1 VNARLSF
8 FAELQ
13 RRHVY
18 KVGAMY
24 CVAGWLL
31 VQIVTQVLPVFDVSA
46 LGQRILVLVV
56 VAGFPVAL
64 VLAWLFDLTPQGI
77 VRTGELP
84 VSGETPAAAH
94 ERRGMD
100 RKLNYVLG
108 ALLILAL
115 GYLVLERTLLRGGSI
130 AVVASEKSIAVLPLV
145 NNSGDPANEYF
156 SDGLSEEMISI
167 LAKIPDLKL
176 IGRASS
182 FRFKHSGEDSKAIGE
197 KLGVANLLEGS
208 VSREGERV
216 RIVAELVSAADGR
229 ELWSETY
236 DRELKDVFAVQTE
249 IATAVAEQMKLK
261 LLGAAAGSDAA
272 TVIPAA
278 HNALL
283 HGDAFYQQFSEA
295 GMRQAIGAY
304 QEAIRL
310 DPQYALAY
318 AKLSL
323 AWRQLAVTWLTGEEA
338 QRAGDEARQAAQTA
352 LRLEP
357 GLARA
362 HQARGFELLTVDF
375 DLPGAEVELGRAA
388 ELAPSDAETTVSL
401 AYLYAAQGRLA
412 EAEALSRKA
421 VTLDPLFLPPYHNL
435 ARVLFAQRRDDEA
448 VANLR
453 KAAELQPQAS
463 RHYAYLALI
472 DVVHGDAKA
481 ALEHAAQEPEGFWRD
496 YAVALAQQ
504 AQGDTAAAD
513 RGLQQFITQWG
524 VGAPF
529 QVALIYSVRKDANH
543 TFEWLDRAYRERDSG
558 MTQLMV
564 NPTLLVWRND
574 PRFAAICAKLK
585 ILPPGTAQ

>member
-1 VNARLSF
+1 MSARPSF
-8 FAELQ
+8 FSELQ

-31 VQIVTQVLPVFDVSA
+31 VQVVTQVLPVFDVSA
-46 LGQRILVLVV
+46 LGQRILVLIV

-64 VLAWLFDLTPQGI
+64 VLAWLFDITPDGI
-77 VRTGELP
+77 VRTP
-84 VSGETPAAAH
+84 DAPAAG
-94 ERRGMD
+94 ESRQRQGMD

-108 ALLILAL
+108 ALLVLAL
-115 GYLVLERTLLRGGSI
+115 GYFVAERTLLRGG
-130 AVVASEKSIAVLPLV
+130 AAMVMANDKSIAVLPLV

-167 LAKIPDLKL
+167 LAKVPDLKL

-197 KLGVANLLEGS
+197 KLGVAKLLEGS
-208 VSREGERV
+208 VSRQGERV
-216 RIVAELVSAADGR
+216 RIVAELVNAADGR

-261 LLGAAAGSDAA
+261 LLGADATPDAA
-272 TVIPAA
+272 TVIPPA

-283 HGDAFYQQFSEA
+283 HGDAFYQQFSETA
-295 GMRQAIGAY
+295 MHQAVSAY

-310 DPQYALAY
+310 DPEYALAY

-323 AWRQLAVTWLTGEEA
+323 AWRQLAVTWLTGDEA
-338 QRAGDEARQAAQTA
+338 RRAGDEARAAAQTA
-352 LRLEP
+352 LKLEP

-375 DLPGAEVELGRAA
+375 DLPAANAELQRAA
-388 ELAPSDAETTVSL
+388 ALAPGDVEITVAL
-401 AYLYAAQGRLA
+401 AYHYAAEGRLA
-412 EAEALSRKA
+412 ESEALSHKA
-421 VTLDPLFLPPYHNL
+421 VTLDPLFLPPYQNL

-448 VANLR
+448 IANLR
-453 KAAELQPQAS
+453 KAIEVQPQAA
-463 RHYAYLALI
+463 RNYAYLTLI
-472 DVVHGDAKA
+472 DVVRGDAKA
-481 ALEHAAQEPEGFWRD
+481 ALEHAVQEPEGFWRD

-504 AQGDTAAAD
+504 VQGDSAAAD
-513 RGLQQFITQWG
+513 RATQQFIAQWG
-524 VGAPF
+524 EGAPF
-529 QVALIYSVRKDANH
+529 QVALLYSVRKDADRS
-543 TFEWLDRAYRERDSG
+543 FEWLDRAYRDHDAG
-558 MTQLMV
+558 MTQLMA
-564 NPTLLVWRND
+564 NPTLLAWRDD
-574 PRFAAICAKLK
+574 PRFAALCAKLK
-585 ILPPGTAQ
+585 IAPGTGA